1 MNKNIRNSKGNKDMR
16 RQKEVIFN
24 VEALQVKV
32 NEIKII
38 YDRIVECKKT
48 TGNTTLVEK
57 SVMDLLRY
65 QKEDGSFRVIDSYQ
79 CDGDFRVEF
88 AYMPTYYATAALMCA
103 DSYIQGGLNKR
114 EMDCLKKGL
123 HFAIGRQ
130 LFGHGFEATKTLIQT
145 LRIYAKAGM
154 YEWINFHAKEAAEFK
169 AVIDRHYTNFVKC
182 IAEEKTCSD
191 WNRDFV
197 DEYKQEIADYERF
210 NPAYVWYAAYG
221 SNISEKRF
229 MKYINSCTD
238 KSAPIKSRNYIFN
251 HNMYFDRASRRWNG
265 AVAFLDMKSE
275 GKAYGKMYLIKK
287 TQLEEIQKMEGSA
300 YSKRELLGFV
310 EDLPVYTFTSE
321 IRRDRSVMPSKE
333 YIETI
338 LAGLKEA
345 YNKSEMALEAYLYTR
360 GFLRSEDLQI
370 LECIRNSEHAIKVR
384 EIRNNTWICKTKVCR
399 SVKELKRCGL
409 IVLDSRSNGV
419 DIEDDNAMV
428 YTCKNKRKLIDVL
441 TALG

>member
-103 DSYIQGGLNKR
+103 DSYILGGLNNR
-114 EMDCLKKGL
+114 ERDCLKKGL
-123 HFAIGRQ
+123 HFAIGRH
-130 LFGHGFEATKTLIQT
+130 LVGHGFCATKTLIQT
-145 LRIYAKAGM
+145 LHIYAKAGM
-154 YEWINFHAKEAAEFK
+154 YKWITVHANDAVEFK
-169 AVIDRHYTNFVKC
+169 EVIDKHYASFVKC
-182 IAEEKTCSD
+182 IAEGKTCSD
-191 WNRDFV
+191 WNTDFV
-197 DEYKQEIADYERF
+197 EEYMQEVADYEKF
-210 NPAYVWYAAYG
+210 NSAYVCYVAYG
-221 SNISEKRF
+221 SNISEERF

-238 KSAPIKSRNYIFN
+238 KSIPIESRNCIFN
-251 HNMYFDRASRRWNG
+251 HNMYFDRVSRRWNG
-265 AVAFLDMKSE
+265 VVAFLDMKSE

-300 YSKRELLGFV
+300 YGKRELLGFV

-321 IRRDRSVMPSKE
+321 IRRNKSVMPSKK
-333 YIETI
+333 YLETI
-338 LAGLKEA
+338 LVELKEA

-360 GFLRSEDLQI
+360 GFLQSEDLQI
-370 LECIRNSEHAIKVR
+370 LECIRNSVHSIKLR
-384 EIRNNTWICKTKVCR
+384 EIRNNTWICKTKVR
-399 SVKELKRCGL
+399 RRVKELKRCGL
-409 IVLDSRSNGV
+409 IV
-419 DIEDDNAMV
+419 
-428 YTCKNKRKLIDVL
+428 
-441 TALG
+441 